1 MGFIDARMIEDID
14 GKNISDKIGIL
25 NEIVI
30 SVKSYGAKG
39 DGVTDDT
46 QAIQNA
52 INYLNSIGGGT
63 LFFPKGLYLIT
74 STLILYAK
82 IILEG
87 VSKDSTV
94 IFSVNDIEL
103 IKSNNP
109 SVRTDNITIQNL
121 SLQRYDTD
129 GTKPIL
135 DLTGISHSNFIDVKV
150 DKTGGK
156 GSVIGIKGGAQ
167 TYYNKFDNVQV
178 RGCFEGYGFYN
189 EANANNII
197 GGAVISCDYGIVIDQ
212 TNSTKIL
219 GGAVELCNVVGVL
232 LRNGSKNNTVVGA
245 RAEQIPTCFKVEYS
259 ANPAYDNYFFGCLAY
274 PSSGGTKYDLQT
286 SNVLIENSI
295 WGKLTR
301 KDARSAVRAYKN
313 TAQSSL
319 PAATWTKITF
329 QSEYYDNQNEYDA
342 STSTFT
348 ALEDGIYH
356 IKASVFWNNTTA
368 NNEARLGVY
377 VNGVRQFFTKDI
389 TGGST
394 SFISSVNCTL
404 KLNAGDYVEIYG
416 YVQSS
421 CGITSGGETHFEI
434 IKIV

>member
-25 NEIVI
+25 NEIVT

-52 INYLNSIGGGT
+52 INYLNSVGGGT
-63 LFFPKGLYLIT
+63 LFFPKGSYLIT
-74 STLILYAK
+74 SPLILYTNISFKGA
-82 IILEG
+82 
-87 VSKDSTV
+87 SKDVTIIQSE
-94 IFSVNDIEL
+94 NDIEL

-109 SVRTDNITIQNL
+109 SVRTDNIAIQ
-121 SLQRYDTD
+121 SMTFKRYGTN

-135 DLTGISHSNFIDVKV
+135 DLTGISHSNFTDVKV

-156 GSVIGIKGGAQ
+156 GSVIGIKGGAL

-178 RGCFEGYGFYN
+178 RGCFEGYRFYN
-189 EANANNII
+189 EANANII
-197 GGAVISCDYGIVIDQ
+197 VGGAVLSCDYGIVIDG

-232 LRNGSKNNTVVGA
+232 MRNGSKNNTVIGA
-245 RAEQIPTCFKVEYS
+245 RVEAVPTCFRVEYS
-259 ANPAYDNYFFGCLAY
+259 ANPAFDNYFIGCLTY
-274 PSSGGTKYDLQT
+274 PSSGGTKYDFQT

-313 TAQSSL
+313 TAQASL
-319 PAATWTKITF
+319 PVATWTKITF
-329 QSEYYDNQNEYDA
+329 QAEYYDNLNEYDA

-348 ALEDGIYH
+348 ALEDGIYY
-356 IKASVFWNNTTA
+356 IKASVFWNNSTA

-421 CGITSGGETHFEI
+421 CGITSGGETHFEVL
-434 IKIV
+434 KIV